1 MFSILKS
8 TYKLNVKYMI
18 NIYKFSTTTTT
29 LIKGKTSKMQPED
42 KKKKI
47 ALISAQLNFGQGKY
61 TFLATFPSKNAQHN

>member
-1 MFSILKS
+1 
-8 TYKLNVKYMI
+8 MI
-18 NIYKFSTTTTT
+18 NIYKYSTTT

-61 TFLATFPSKNAQHN
+61 TFLATFPLKNAQHNYILKENEALN